1 LVELLGEEGEVY
13 FAIVTV
19 LPEVG
24 MVFELIFTWMLED
37 EYAVVGQDVAAED
50 DVGELGE
57 VVEGIGGVCKDDVEF
72 FVGPFHEVEYIGA
85 DGMEVVDPEV
95 GGRLLDEV
103 DALVV
108 DVDGCH
114 FLGTTGYEFE
124 RDGTCASKKIH
135 DGGLFVVDIVVEDV
149 EKAFASHV
157 GGGANGQGCG
167 RIESTAFE

>member
-1 LVELLGEEGEVY
+1 MVELLGKEGEVY

-24 MVFELIFTWMLED
+24 MVFELIFTWMFED

-114 FLGTTGYEFE
+114 FLGAT
-124 RDGTCASKKIH
+124 
-135 DGGLFVVDIVVEDV
+135 
-149 EKAFASHV
+149 
-157 GGGANGQGCG
+157 
-167 RIESTAFE
+167 